1 VASQPLAMNDCDVI
15 VGEYGAASDFYHAFA
30 WDEKLGFRDLNGFID
45 SASGWTL
52 ESAVDINNRGE
63 IVGIGSYGGDDDA
76 GFLLVPLQ
84 KSLTN
89 NSKMHKGNPK

>member
-1 VASQPLAMNDCDVI
+1 
-15 VGEYGAASDFYHAFA
+15 
-30 WDEKLGFRDLNGFID
+30 
-45 SASGWTL
+45 L

-89 NSKMHKGNPK
+89 NTKMHKGNPK